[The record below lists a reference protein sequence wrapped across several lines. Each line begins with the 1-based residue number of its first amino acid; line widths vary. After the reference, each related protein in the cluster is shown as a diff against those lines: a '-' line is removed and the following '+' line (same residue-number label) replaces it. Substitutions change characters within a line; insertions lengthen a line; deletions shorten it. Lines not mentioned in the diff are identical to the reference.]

1 MRLHH
6 PQEQKAN
13 WLFRDGGEYEGDEL
27 RASQWQDALTEGC
40 KCHSGDVLMKGSACT
55 TREAI
60 ILFSLALASPGR
72 RAAHK
77 AGRSSAESSPR
88 KPDGERTELAVW
100 ICRPQTDRA
109 ERLSV
114 PTLLIPVDM
123 RRRQPA
129 EEVALAVVQRDPG
142 CFQRGLALVSFMAE
156 DVSRIR
162 CWARR
167 APSL

>member
-1 MRLHH
+1 MRLHY

-13 WLFRDGGEYEGDEL
+13 WLFRDGGEYEGDEW

-60 ILFSLALASPGR
+60 ILFSLARAPPGR

-88 KPDGERTELAVW
+88 KPDGERTGCLDLPSPNRQSRAPVCPHPPYPGGHEEEATCGGGGVS
-100 ICRPQTDRA
+100 CGA
-109 ERLSV
+109 ERSR
-114 PTLLIPVDM
+114 LLPKGSSAGI
-123 RRRQPA
+123 
-129 EEVALAVVQRDPG
+129 LHG
-142 CFQRGLALVSFMAE
+142 
-156 DVSRIR
+156 
-162 CWARR
+162 
-167 APSL
+167 